1 MFSIYYYS
9 PLLFAIS
16 GSFFSFFRFGI
27 FLTAIDWVRRALKE
41 NLFTHTAIIYLNT
54 LAPTVLN
61 NIAYPEKPQVNQ
73 LNLSCV
79 CIATTPFSPPPSEFI
94 YPKIQ
99 HRPSYQIII
108 GSQLQS

>member
-79 CIATTPFSPPPSEFI
+79 CIATTPFSPP
-94 YPKIQ
+94 
-99 HRPSYQIII
+99 
-108 GSQLQS
+108 L